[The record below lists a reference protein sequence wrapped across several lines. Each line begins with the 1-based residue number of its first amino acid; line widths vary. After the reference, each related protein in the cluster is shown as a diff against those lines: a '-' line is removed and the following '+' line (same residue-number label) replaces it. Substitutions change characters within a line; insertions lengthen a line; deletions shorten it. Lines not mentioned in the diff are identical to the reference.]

1 MMMLSAVI
9 CPLQLLIQLDVP
21 LVMRIDQ
28 TLASNNQGVQ
38 WKQIE
43 EA

>member
-9 CPLQLLIQLDVP
+9 CPLRLLIHDDVP
-21 LVMRIDQ
+21 LVMRKDQ